1 MPFYIVI
8 NDPSGHS
15 NIKNPF
21 APKLDDRIFIS
32 YFTRTKED
40 LEMMGYNQ
48 QNAEDNAQSV
58 NNNNQKCSD
67 SACDHKHEQT
77 SQEQ

>member
-1 MPFYIVI
+1 
-8 NDPSGHS
+8 
-15 NIKNPF
+15 
-21 APKLDDRIFIS
+21 
-32 YFTRTKED
+32 
-40 LEMMGYNQ
+40 MMGYNQ